1 MKIPIWVTNTIFVL
15 FFVAFFYPSS
25 AFAATIEISNLP
37 SSIEKDQEFE
47 IPVNLTGAA
56 ANTINYLR
64 AAFYHES
71 STTSYFG
78 YTFNHEQSWYNG
90 KPPPIDPH
98 KFLQISINPEGSF
111 SGMLRIRT
119 DIESSHFNGEGA
131 YFLKV
136 GRYTANGDTPSD
148 WSNAVSLIIHA
159 PSPTPSLAPTVKPT
173 SAPAPTNTPKPSS
186 SPNPPTPTPIP
197 TSSAS
202 KSSKQ
207 AKLGISPKVYGN
219 TNLLSGREGSVL
231 AQEDIKLSPTPNI
244 KLLTEKEKN
253 DLLPIILISLGGM
266 MIIGAALWIGI
277 MTRKQKALD
286 SHP

>member
-1 MKIPIWVTNTIFVL
+1 MKIHIWVTNTIFVL
-15 FFVAFFYPSS
+15 FFAAFFYPSY

-56 ANTINYLR
+56 VNTINYLR

-78 YTFNHEQSWYNG
+78 YTFNHEHNWYNG
-90 KPPPIDPH
+90 SPSPIDPH

-136 GRYTANGDTPSD
+136 GRYTANADTPSD
-148 WSNAVSLIIHA
+148 WSNAVSLTIHA
-159 PSPTPSLAPTVKPT
+159 PSPTQSPTPTVKPT
-173 SAPAPTNTPKPSS
+173 SIPAPTNTPKPS
-186 SPNPPTPTPIP
+186 NPPNTQSSTTVPTSIP
-197 TSSAS
+197 T
-202 KSSKQ
+202 KSSIP
-207 AKLGISPKVYGN
+207 AKSVISPKVYGES
-219 TNLLSGREGSVL
+219 NLLSGSEGSVL
-231 AQEDIKLSPTPNI
+231 ALGDIKLSPTPNI
-244 KLLTEKEKN
+244 KLLAKNEKN
-253 DLLPIILISLGGM
+253 DMFPIILISLGGM
-266 MIIGAALWIGI
+266 MIIGAAVWIGI
-277 MTRKQKALD
+277 MIRKQKALD